1 MRIEVRIRQSEIRFR
16 SGIKL
21 ILFVAVAASI
31 AWIINV
37 LWLAKLLLFLLYFFL
52 SLRYLNFLMLVGLR
66 KGCNDIGCSCISS
79 SACMSSVRAIKLVGM
94 CPARLILALLRR
106 PRGCHQLGWQ
116 QFY

>member
-37 LWLAKLLLFLLYFFL
+37 LWLAKLLLFFALFF
-52 SLRYLNFLMLVGLR
+52 SVVTVFEFFNAWRLR
-66 KGCNDIGCSCISS
+66 K
-79 SACMSSVRAIKLVGM
+79 
-94 CPARLILALLRR
+94 RL
-106 PRGCHQLGWQ
+106 Q
-116 QFY
+116 

>member
-66 KGCNDIGCSCISS
+66 KGCNDYWL
-79 SACMSSVRAIKLVGM
+79 LVYIELGM
-94 CPARLILALLRR
+94 HELCTCNKASGYVSGEIDFGFAEAA
-106 PRGCHQLGWQ
+106 
-116 QFY
+116 